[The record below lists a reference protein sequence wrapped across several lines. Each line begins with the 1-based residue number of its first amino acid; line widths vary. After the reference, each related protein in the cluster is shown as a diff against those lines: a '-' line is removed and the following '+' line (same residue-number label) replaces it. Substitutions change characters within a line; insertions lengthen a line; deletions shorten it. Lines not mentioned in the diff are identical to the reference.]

1 MKKYVVFL
9 LAFLF
14 LLTLQPYTAAG
25 HSIRAGFSSR
35 GFVTNIGRPII
46 VSSGRRQFSPSVII
60 INSSPARFVRV
71 TPFAREVIIVP
82 RRHFVRNTVI
92 IQEPFFCFGHNIGF
106 INEASFF
113 DHLHRFHGIPF
124 ETIPTVVVHS
134 GPQVFFFGSNTL

>member
-9 LAFLF
+9 QAFLF

-25 HSIRAGFSSR
+25 HSIRAGFSS
-35 GFVTNIGRPII
+35 GFVTSTGHPII
-46 VSSGRRQFSPSVII
+46 VSSGGRQFISPSVII
-60 INSSPARFVRV
+60 INSSPARVVRV
-71 TPFAREVIIVP
+71 TPFAREVIILP
-82 RRHFVRNTVI
+82 RHFVGNTVI
-92 IQEPFFCFGHNIGF
+92 IQEPFFCFGHSIGF

-134 GPQVFFFGSNTL
+134 GPQVFFFGE

>member
-9 LAFLF
+9 LGFFF

-35 GFVTNIGRPII
+35 GFVTSSGHPII

-60 INSSPARFVRV
+60 VNSSPARVVRV
-71 TPFAREVIIVP
+71 TPFARELIIVP
-82 RRHFVRNTVI
+82 RRHFVGNTVI

>member
-14 LLTLQPYTAAG
+14 LLMLQPYTAAG
-25 HSIRAGFSSR
+25 HSARAGFSS
-35 GFVTNIGRPII
+35 GFATSSGHPII
-46 VSSGRRQFSPSVII
+46 VSSGGRQFISPSVII
-60 INSSPARFVRV
+60 INSSPARVVRV
-71 TPFAREVIIVP
+71 TPFAREVIILP
-82 RRHFVRNTVI
+82 SRHFVGNTVI
-92 IQEPFFCFGHNIGF
+92 IQEPFFCFGHSIGF

-134 GPQVFFFGSNTL
+134 GPQVFFFGE

>member
-25 HSIRAGFSSR
+25 HSIRAGFSS
-35 GFVTNIGRPII
+35 GFVTSTGHPII
-46 VSSGRRQFSPSVII
+46 VSSGGRQFISPSVII
-60 INSSPARFVRV
+60 INSSSARVVRV
-71 TPFAREVIIVP
+71 TPFAREVIILP
-82 RRHFVRNTVI
+82 RHFVGNTVI
-92 IQEPFFCFGHNIGF
+92 IQEPFFCFGHSIGF

-134 GPQVFFFGSNTL
+134 GPQVFFFEE

>member
-25 HSIRAGFSSR
+25 HSIRAGFSS
-35 GFVTNIGRPII
+35 GFVTSTGHPII
-46 VSSGRRQFSPSVII
+46 VSSGGRQFISPSVII
-60 INSSPARFVRV
+60 ISSSPARVVRV
-71 TPFAREVIIVP
+71 TPFAREVIILP
-82 RRHFVRNTVI
+82 RHFVENTVI
-92 IQEPFFCFGHNIGF
+92 IQEPFFCFGHSIGF

-134 GPQVFFFGSNTL
+134 GPQVFFGE

>member
-14 LLTLQPYTAAG
+14 LL
-25 HSIRAGFSSR
+25 
-35 GFVTNIGRPII
+35 V
-46 VSSGRRQFSPSVII
+46 
-60 INSSPARFVRV
+60 
-71 TPFAREVIIVP
+71 
-82 RRHFVRNTVI
+82 
-92 IQEPFFCFGHNIGF
+92 GF

-134 GPQVFFFGSNTL
+134 GPQVFFFGE

>member
-14 LLTLQPYTAAG
+14 LLTLQPNTAAG

-35 GFVTNIGRPII
+35 GFVTSSGHPII
-46 VSSGRRQFSPSVII
+46 VSSGRPQFISPSVII
-60 INSSPARFVRV
+60 INSSPARVVRV
-71 TPFAREVIIVP
+71 TPFAHEFINSP
-82 RRHFVRNTVI
+82 RRHFVGNTLI
-92 IQEPFFCFGHNIGF
+92 IQEPFFCFGHSIGF
-106 INEASFF
+106 INEASFV

-134 GPQVFFFGSNTL
+134 GPQVFFFGE

>member
-9 LAFLF
+9 QAFLF
-14 LLTLQPYTAAG
+14 LLTLQPNTAAG

-35 GFVTNIGRPII
+35 NFVTSSGHPII
-46 VSSGRRQFSPSVII
+46 SSGRRQFISPSVII
-60 INSSPARFVRV
+60 INSSPARVVRV
-71 TPFAREVIIVP
+71 TPFAREVIILP
-82 RRHFVRNTVI
+82 RHFVENTVI
-92 IQEPFFCFGHNIGF
+92 IQEPFFCFGHSIGF

-134 GPQVFFFGSNTL
+134 GPQVFFFGE

>member
-9 LAFLF
+9 LGFFF

-25 HSIRAGFSSR
+25 HSIRAGFSS
-35 GFVTNIGRPII
+35 GFVTSSGHPII
-46 VSSGRRQFSPSVII
+46 VSSGRRQFISPSVII
-60 INSSPARFVRV
+60 NSSPSRVVRV

-82 RRHFVRNTVI
+82 RRHFVGNTVI
-92 IQEPFFCFGHNIGF
+92 IQEPFFCFGHSIGF

-113 DHLHRFHGIPF
+113 DHLRRFHGIPF

>member
-25 HSIRAGFSSR
+25 HSIRAGFSS
-35 GFVTNIGRPII
+35 GFVTSTGHPII
-46 VSSGRRQFSPSVII
+46 VSSGGRQFISPSVII
-60 INSSPARFVRV
+60 INSSPARVVRV
-71 TPFAREVIIVP
+71 TPFAREVIILP
-82 RRHFVRNTVI
+82 RHFVGNTVI
-92 IQEPFFCFGHNIGF
+92 IQEPFFCFGHSIGF

-134 GPQVFFFGSNTL
+134 GPQVFFFGE

>member
-25 HSIRAGFSSR
+25 HSIRAGFSS
-35 GFVTNIGRPII
+35 GFVTSTGHPII
-46 VSSGRRQFSPSVII
+46 VSSGGRQFISPSVII
-60 INSSPARFVRV
+60 INSSPARVVRV
-71 TPFAREVIIVP
+71 TPFAREVIILP
-82 RRHFVRNTVI
+82 RHFVENTVI
-92 IQEPFFCFGHNIGF
+92 IQEPFFCFGHSIGF

-134 GPQVFFFGSNTL
+134 GPQVFFFGE

>member
-14 LLTLQPYTAAG
+14 LLTLQPYTVAG
-25 HSIRAGFSSR
+25 HSIRAGFSS
-35 GFVTNIGRPII
+35 GFVTSTGHRII
-46 VSSGRRQFSPSVII
+46 VSSGGRQFISPSVII
-60 INSSPARFVRV
+60 INSSPARVVRV
-71 TPFAREVIIVP
+71 TPFAREGIILP
-82 RRHFVRNTVI
+82 RHFVGNTVI
-92 IQEPFFCFGHNIGF
+92 IQEPFFCFGHSIGF

-134 GPQVFFFGSNTL
+134 GPQVFFFEE

>member
-25 HSIRAGFSSR
+25 HSIRAGFSS
-35 GFVTNIGRPII
+35 GFVTSTGHPII
-46 VSSGRRQFSPSVII
+46 VSSVRRQFISPSVII
-60 INSSPARFVRV
+60 INSSPARVVRV
-71 TPFAREVIIVP
+71 TPFAREGIILP
-82 RRHFVRNTVI
+82 RHFVGNTVI
-92 IQEPFFCFGHNIGF
+92 IQEPFFCFGHSIGF

-134 GPQVFFFGSNTL
+134 GPQVFFFGE